1 MRKAIAIG
9 LCACALAAC
18 DAANT
23 VLEGFRRARA
33 VEDALEKSQGTR
45 PTVGF
50 NWSNG
55 RLLRVSVEFPR
66 LPPGQSF
73 DATAAATRTAVADN
87 FAQTPDK
94 LILGFV
100 IETSK

>member
-1 MRKAIAIG
+1 M
-9 LCACALAAC
+9 
-18 DAANT
+18 
-23 VLEGFRRARA
+23 
-33 VEDALEKSQGTR
+33 R

-55 RLLRVSVEFPR
+55 RLLRVRVEFPR